1 MALKFEI
8 NTINMTI
15 LTEVITAGN
24 CNRVITYKFMGKKY
38 SWCDWNRM
46 VKSEYLCGASLA
58 VCEYCQSPELVNEV
72 LLSLVSQLTFLSE
85 KY

>member
-1 MALKFEI
+1 ME
-8 NTINMTI
+8 
-15 LTEVITAGN
+15 
-24 CNRVITYKFMGKKY
+24 KKY

-58 VCEYCQSPELVNEV
+58 VCEYCQSPEVVNEV
-72 LLSLVSQLTFLSE
+72 LLTLVSQLTFLSE